1 MLDAVCFSVD
11 LTESGHGSLPAKP
24 SRALSQSPIGQVK
37 KRRPVPVNACQPLKV
52 FKRKGR
58 DLTSGCV
65 VIKIG
70 CIDVT
75 RIPGLNSLSTIISG
89 LLNSLPRHGNQSC
102 LHLIRVSCNRSTE
115 HTYLFRKPSFTQVRH
130 LKAKAAWLLIKVG
143 ENIWY
148 RVCRKMIGRS

>member
-11 LTESGHGSLPAKP
+11 LTESGHGPPPAKH
-24 SRALSQSPIGQVK
+24 SGALSYSPIRQVK
-37 KRRPVPVNACQPLKV
+37 EGCPVPVNSCQPLKV

-58 DLTSGCV
+58 DLTNGCV

-75 RIPGLNSLSTIISG
+75 RIPGLNCLNPLSTITSG
-89 LLNSLPRHGNQSC
+89 FLNSLPRYGNQSC

-115 HTYLFRKPSFTQVRH
+115 HTYLFSKPSFTQVRH
-130 LKAKAAWLLIKVG
+130 LKAKAAWLSIKFG
-143 ENIWY
+143 ENI
-148 RVCRKMIGRS
+148 